1 VTLAPTTVPPTA
13 APPTTAPPSTAPP
26 STAPPTTATDAADLL
41 AGYGPGSP
49 FFFAS
54 PRGTLLTEGVHAAI
68 PPAPDDARDGDD
80 GLTRRVSAT
89 LDRARAAGVADPLV
103 VGAVAFDTAAGARL
117 AVPHRVRR
125 AGRLPRGLPALPP
138 AGGDAVVVPVPAPHV
153 YADAVRRAVVRLR
166 AGELQKVVLARTLR
180 LTGDAPFDAAVLLH
194 RLAARDP
201 NGYLFAVG
209 LDAGRTL
216 VGASPELLVTRR
228 GRTVLANPLAGSVP
242 RHADP
247 VEDRRRAEALL
258 SSAKDLREHAVVVD
272 AVAGALRP
280 LCTDLDVPAAPELT
294 STASMWHLS
303 TVVTGEVAGPEIS
316 ALTLA
321 TALHP
326 TPAVCGTPRSAARA
340 AIADYEP
347 FDRGYYTGMV
357 GWGDARGD
365 GEWVVTIRC
374 AVAQGNTLEL
384 YAGAGI
390 VADSD
395 PEAELAETSAKFR
408 TLLDGLGL

>member
-1 VTLAPTTVPPTA
+1 VTLAPTA
-13 APPTTAPPSTAPP
+13 APAA
-26 STAPPTTATDAADLL
+26 TATGAADLL

-54 PRGTLLTEGVHAAI
+54 PRGTILTDGVHAVV
-68 PPAPDDARDGDD
+68 PPATDEARDGDC
-80 GLTRRVSAT
+80 GLTRRVSVT
-89 LDRARAAGVADPLV
+89 LDRARAAGFDNPLV

-117 AVPHRVRR
+117 AVPERVRR
-125 AGRLPRGLPALPP
+125 AGRLPSGLPTTPP
-138 AGGDAVVVPVPAPHV
+138 AGGSPVVLPVPEPQV
-153 YADAVRRAVVRLR
+153 YADAVRRAVRRLR
-166 AGELQKVVLARTLR
+166 AGELEKVVLARTLR
-180 LTGDAPFDAAVLLH
+180 LTGDTGFDAGVLLH

-201 NGYLFAVG
+201 NGYLFAVD

-216 VGASPELLVTRR
+216 LGASPELLVTRL

-242 RHADP
+242 RHHDP
-247 VEDRRRAEALL
+247 AEDRRRAQGLL
-258 SSAKDLREHAVVVD
+258 TSAKDLREHAVVVD
-272 AVAGALRP
+272 AVTEALRP
-280 LCTDLDVPAAPELT
+280 LCTDLDVPASPELT

-326 TPAVCGTPRSAARA
+326 TPAVCGTPRAAARA

-347 FDRGYYTGMV
+347 FDRGFYTGMV